1 MILILINKDGV
12 IRNIFTHFEDHE
24 RDTRISVY
32 QTNVKNNKFLKRK
45 RSIYPQEF
53 GRIVTMTESRF
64 RYFSDFECER
74 CLPWTELTNR
84 LEIAMEQFS
93 KGEVIQ
99 PVRSTLKINELDGS
113 SFCEFLVGCDLV
125 VCIIITL
132 LG

>member
-1 MILILINKDGV
+1 MIKASVFLNT
-12 IRNIFTHFEDHE
+12 FCTFEAHE
-24 RDTRISVY
+24 RDTTISVD
-32 QTNVKNNKFLKRK
+32 QTNVKNNTSLQRK
-45 RSIYPQEF
+45 RSIYRQAF
-53 GRIVTMTESRF
+53 GRIVGMTESRF

-93 KGEVIQ
+93 KREVIQ

-113 SFCEFLVGCDLV
+113 SFCEFLVGYDLV